1 MTTTDRR
8 RFLQLVG
15 SGAFAAALPASIARA
30 LAIPANNETGTI
42 KDIEHIVILM
52 QENRSFDHYFGTLN
66 GVRGFGD
73 PRPATLTTGN
83 SIWYQPDGNGYVL
96 PFHPPAPDLGLQFL
110 GDLAHDWTSTHA
122 AWNSG
127 QFDQWV
133 PSKGAL
139 TMAYLTRDDIPFHY
153 ALADAFTICDAYHCS
168 LLGPTD
174 PNRFHMW
181 TGWVGNDGTGGGPAL
196 DNDGQDYFWST
207 YPEQLQAAGVTWKIY
222 QDIGYGLDAAH
233 DFGWAVAD
241 PLIGNYADNALL
253 FFYQYQS
260 APAGS
265 PLYQNAET
273 GTNVA
278 VSGTLFD
285 ELIADIANG
294 ALPQVSWIVAPEAF
308 SEHPNWPANYG
319 AWYVSQVLD
328 ALTANPDVWST
339 TALFICYDEN
349 DGFFDHMVPVTPPVD
364 RAQGLSTADASL
376 ELFAGSEKYPAGP
389 IGLGV
394 RVPMLVVSPW
404 SRGGY
409 VNSQVFDH
417 TSLIRF
423 IQARFGTGDGTLFDS
438 NITPW
443 RRCISGDLTSAF
455 NFKTPNDGSVTLP
468 STAGYEPPNSDRH
481 PSYTPGPPANQ
492 SFPAQESGQRPARGL
507 PYRFNVNAMARFE
520 AGLVHI
526 EFENTGK
533 AGAGFQV
540 RSGDGTSG
548 PWTYTVGGGRVI
560 SDNWPIAAQN
570 PSYDLTVF
578 GPNGFYRRFKGG
590 LVSGA
595 SANVLVSSSYD
606 KAGHSL
612 TTVITNFD
620 GRPYVI
626 TAGNFYTGR
635 GEVRTLA
642 PGAAMT
648 TKWSLGASSG
658 WSDIA
663 ITVDVDAAFY
673 WRLSGHVENG
683 HDSLTDPG
691 IGGMLAAPR

>member
-1 MTTTDRR
+1 MSITDRR

-30 LAIPANNETGTI
+30 AAIPANNKTGSI
-42 KDIEHIVILM
+42 NDIEHIVILM
-52 QENRSFDHYFGTLN
+52 QENRSFDHYFGSLN

-73 PRPATLTTGN
+73 PRPAILPTGN
-83 SIWYQPDGNGYVL
+83 PVWFQPDGASYVL
-96 PFHPPAPDLGLQFL
+96 PFHPPAPELGLQFL

-196 DNDGQDYFWST
+196 DNDGTDYSWST
-207 YPEQLQAAGVTWKIY
+207 YPEKLQAAGITWKVY
-222 QDIGYGLDAAH
+222 QDIGYGLGAAN
-233 DFGWAVAD
+233 DYGWAIAD
-241 PLIGNYADNALL
+241 PLIGNYADNALV
-253 FFYQYQS
+253 FFQQYQS
-260 APAGS
+260 APVGS
-265 PLYQNAET
+265 PLYENAET
-273 GTNVA
+273 GTDVA

-294 ALPQVSWIVAPEAF
+294 TLPQVSWIVAPEAF

-319 AWYVSQVLD
+319 AWYISQVLD

-349 DGFFDHMVPVTPPVD
+349 DGFFDHMIPVTPPAS

-376 ELFAGSEKYPAGP
+376 ELFGGNATYPAGP

-423 IQARFGTGDGTLFDS
+423 IEARFGTGGGALYES

-443 RRCISGDLTSAF
+443 RRCITGDLTSAF
-455 NFKTPNDGSVTLP
+455 NFKTPNDAVVTLP
-468 STAGYEPPNSDRH
+468 STSGYVPPNSNRQ
-481 PSYTPGPPANQ
+481 PSYTPNPPPNQ
-492 SFPAQESGQRPARGL
+492 SMPTQEPGQRPARGL
-507 PYRFNVNAMARFE
+507 PYRFNVNAVARLD

-526 EFENTGK
+526 AFENTGN

-540 RSGDGTSG
+540 RSGDAAAG
-548 PWTYTVGGGRVI
+548 PWTYTVGGRHMI
-560 SDNWPIAAQN
+560 SDNWPATTQDS
-570 PSYDLTVF
+570 SYNLTVF
-578 GPNGFYRRFKGG
+578 GPNGFYRQFKGG
-590 LVSGA
+590 LVPHIN
-595 SANVLVSSSYD
+595 ANLLVSSSYD
-606 KAGHSL
+606 VSGHSL
-612 TTVITNFD
+612 TTIITNN
-620 GRPYVI
+620 GGQSYGI
-626 TAGNFYTGR
+626 TIGNFYTGR
-635 GEVRTLA
+635 GEVRNLA
-642 PGAAMT
+642 PGASMT
-648 TKWSLGASSG
+648 TKWALGGTSG
-658 WSDIA
+658 WYSIS
-663 ITVDVDAAFY
+663 ITVAEDPAFY
-673 WRLSGHVENG
+673 WYLAGHVENG
-683 HDSLTDPG
+683 HDSWTDPG
-691 IGGMLAAPR
+691 IGEA